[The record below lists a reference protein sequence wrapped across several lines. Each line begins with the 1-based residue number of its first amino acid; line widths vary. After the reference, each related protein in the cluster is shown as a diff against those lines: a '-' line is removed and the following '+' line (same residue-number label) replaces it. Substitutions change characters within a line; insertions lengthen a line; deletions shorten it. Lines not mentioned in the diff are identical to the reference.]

1 MMPPWWLMDRH
12 AQQEVLLDRDVQQGC
27 HVRQEVLD
35 RHVRQEVLDRHLQ
48 QGVATSERTAVIA
61 ARGNRKQA
69 QLASAIT
76 VTANIN

>member
-1 MMPPWWLMDRH
+1 MDRH

-48 QGVATSERTAVIA
+48 QGCRDERAHCRDCGEGEPQTGA
-61 ARGNRKQA
+61 AGISHNSYGKD
-69 QLASAIT
+69 
-76 VTANIN
+76 